1 MSLYCNVKDVGLVS
15 ITGCCHQG
23 IILFAD
29 TAYKEIAYENDK
41 FYGLYGGLHISPFDD
56 WDPKYDDLVIGLKKW
71 DLQKVGCNHC
81 TGLIYSTK
89 IRGCRLSGGTGYS
102 SVPFEDNQRLGN
114 GENVTVPEVNLTA
127 IGPGKRGR
135 KDFPPC
141 CSIV

>member
-29 TAYKEIAYENDK
+29 TAYKELKYEGDK

-71 DLQKVGCNHC
+71 NLQRVGA
-81 TGLIYSTK
+81 TTAQA
-89 IRGCRLSGGTGYS
+89 S
-102 SVPFEDNQRLGN
+102 SRRRSSWMPATRW
-114 GENVTVPEVNLTA
+114 
-127 IGPGKRGR
+127 
-135 KDFPPC
+135 
-141 CSIV
+141 